1 MKADI
6 LIVGGGAS
14 GLGLAR
20 ALIANTSLKIVIVEK
35 QSRSVLADP
44 DYDGREIALTHF
56 SKDLLSELGVW
67 DPLLGAN
74 MSPIRRAE
82 VRDGNAAHALG
93 FDCPVTS
100 KDQILG
106 HLVSHHLIRQALFK
120 SVADCPQI
128 TLLDGCEIAGFTTGD
143 DAVSVKLTDGRRIS
157 SALLVAADGR
167 FSGIRRQ
174 SGIAAQMR
182 DFGRTMVL
190 CRVSHDQPHHQ
201 VASENFGYGYT
212 LAMLPLTGRESSAV
226 LTVPTRQVSSM
237 MNLADD
243 DYAQHI
249 SKLFNGKLGE
259 MQVASPRFSYPL
271 VASYARRFFAQRTA
285 LIGDAAVGM
294 HPVTAHGFN
303 LGLKGA
309 FHLATYISKAVAMG
323 ADCGAV
329 GVLEKYHRHHQRAA
343 RPLYLGTNAVV
354 QLFNDESLPARLIRP
369 AFIRLSDRMGPIKQ
383 VITRSLMAQ
392 KALR

>member
-14 GLGLAR
+14 GLSLAR
-20 ALIANTSLKIVIVEK
+20 ALTRRTSLKIVIVEK
-35 QSRSVLADP
+35 QSRQGLGKP

-56 SKDLLSELGVW
+56 SKNLLSAFGIWQPGL
-67 DPLLGAN
+67 AAH

-82 VRDGNAAHALG
+82 VRDGDSSHSLG
-93 FDCPVTS
+93 FECPVTS

-106 HLVSHHLIRQALFK
+106 HLVSHHLIRRALFE
-120 SVADCPQI
+120 SVVACPQI
-128 TLLDGCEIAGFTTGD
+128 TLLDGCEVAGVTTGKD
-143 DAVSVKLTDGRRIS
+143 GVSVTLTDGRCLS

-167 FSGIRRQ
+167 FSALRRQ
-174 SGIAAQMR
+174 SGIAAEMR
-182 DFGRTMVL
+182 DFGRTMLL
-190 CRVSHDQPHHQ
+190 CRVSHDKPHHQ

-212 LAMLPLTGRESSAV
+212 LAMLPLAGRESSAV
-226 LTVPTRQVSSM
+226 LTVPARQVNAMTALS
-237 MNLADD
+237 DD
-243 DYAQHI
+243 RYARHI
-249 SKLFNGKLGE
+249 AKMFSNRLGE
-259 MQVASPRFSYPL
+259 MRVSSPRFAYPL
-271 VASYARRFFAQRTA
+271 VATYANRFFAERTA

-309 FHLATYISKAVAMG
+309 SRLADCIGKAVAAGTDWG
-323 ADCGAV
+323 AS
-329 GVLEKYHRHHQRAA
+329 GVLAAYHHHHQRVT

-354 QLFNDESLPARLIRP
+354 RLYNDESLPARLIRP

-383 VITRSLMAQ
+383 AITRGLMARN
-392 KALR
+392 A